1 MEGQKRSLEERE
13 TRLVTRPSEELPR
26 KKLCPSSLQSPPQ
39 VTDSWSALEQE
50 PTEPSPQTW
59 RASNMFALVLPIN
72 TDAPDAGAQDSF
84 PS

>member
-13 TRLVTRPSEELPR
+13 TRLVTRPSEELPS
-26 KKLCPSSLQSPPQ
+26 KQLYPSFLQSPPW
-39 VTDSWSALEQE
+39 VTDSWGALARE

-72 TDAPDAGAQDSF
+72 TDAPDAGA
-84 PS
+84 